1 MLRLRSD
8 FDFSMYSCLTSLC
21 VWLEKDVHL
30 TFPTGLKRLCIESDG
45 LCESNIR
52 DVALDEFKRKY
63 RPITL
68 ELLEELPKTLKK
80 IKGYFK
86 PASLKE
92 RLDEMFPLLK
102 E

>member
-1 MLRLRSD
+1 MHSR
-8 FDFSMYSCLTSLC
+8 LTSLC

-30 TFPTGLKRLCIESDG
+30 TFPTGLKRLRIESG
-45 LCESNIR
+45 RRYESDIK
-52 DVALDEFKRKY
+52 DVALEEFIRKY